1 MKRVG
6 TALATCC
13 ALLSLTT
20 PAAAAETGKIV
31 GRVVNATKDRPQ
43 PGVEVTLTGA
53 QADGS
58 DRMTRTVTTDR
69 AGRYTFDEL
78 STGEERMYVIDAD
91 YQGGFFPS
99 RALSL
104 PADTRREPVIDTTLR
119 VWETTTDPTAV
130 LITRDDMFAVLGEQ
144 GVRIIESVTVVNQ
157 TDLAYIGRGAGQT
170 GDQPA
175 PSLGFSLAVD
185 CNSTSV
191 SIVDSDLD
199 LPQLR
204 CTDFGFGV
212 TTAIPPG
219 ETRTTFSYDISGDT
233 GTFNLSRTALYD
245 IAEMSVF
252 AADPLV
258 LDTNRLVERDEVT
271 LAGKEYR
278 RWSSRSA
285 IDPGDSVQVIATATA
300 DLNVGLIAGAVATVV
315 VAIGLL
321 AFGLKRRRSQR
332 EEEAPTHPGATPGD
346 DIVRAIA
353 ELDVAYEKGDLSEE
367 DWSARRSSLKEQF
380 SSGGGR

>member
-1 MKRVG
+1 MKPVG
-6 TALATCC
+6 AVLATCC
-13 ALLSLTT
+13 ALLLLAT
-20 PAAAAETGKIV
+20 PATAADTGKIV
-31 GRVVNATKDRPQ
+31 GRVMNATKDRPQ

-53 QADGS
+53 LADGS

-69 AGRYTFDEL
+69 AGRYTFDNL
-78 STGEERMYVIDAD
+78 PTGEERMYVIDAG
-91 YQGGFFPS
+91 YRGGFFPS

-104 PADTRREPVIDTTLR
+104 PADTTRKPVIDTTLR
-119 VWETTTDPTAV
+119 VWDTTTDPTAV

-157 TDLAYIGRGAGQT
+157 TDLAYIGRGAEQA

-185 CNSTSV
+185 CSSTSV

-199 LPQLR
+199 LPQLQ

-219 ETRTTFSYDISGDT
+219 ETRTTFSYDIPGDT

-258 LDTNRLVERDEVT
+258 LDTNRLVEQDEVT

-321 AFGLKRRRSQR
+321 AFGLKRRRSKR
-332 EEEAPTHPGATPGD
+332 EEEEPAPPGATPD
-346 DIVRAIA
+346 DDLVRAIA

-367 DWSARRSSLKEQF
+367 DWSARRSSLKERIG
-380 SSGGGR
+380 SGGGR